1 MERAL
6 GRMLVGSYLETAAVR
21 HPDALAIVCA
31 DTGRRFNF
39 AQMEARANRLA
50 HAIEGLG
57 FKKGDVLAFLV
68 SNRAEIVDIYFALA
82 RTGVIGIPL
91 NYRLAAPEIKSLAE
105 AMGAKGLIYEDRFA
119 PLAGPTAAIVPT
131 VIRIGEGRLA
141 GEHDYQA
148 LTDAAPVDRLE
159 RDIREEDPYYFN
171 LTSGTT
177 GLPKSYVLSQFN
189 NSAIGPM
196 FTAFDMTRHDVV
208 MTVFP
213 AFGRVGLAW
222 ILGAIMFGV
231 PNVLTNFAPGRVLEL
246 MDEEGVTILNL
257 VPTMAAMLIQAK
269 APGSARPKSLRAI
282 VFAGASLPQ
291 PVREQTQAH
300 LCEDLYEYYGMQET
314 GALVVST
321 PEDRLRNPASQGK
334 PTLFSDLRIVDDSG
348 APLPAGS
355 HGEIIG
361 RSPNAV
367 TAYYGNAEKTAETFR
382 NGWVHTGDIGFIDAE
397 GFLTISGRKKEMIV
411 SGGQNIHSAEVEEI
425 LLAHPQVADAA
436 VFALPDPMW
445 GEKVAAL
452 IVVEAGGEASDGELE
467 AWCRERL
474 AGFKIPR
481 AIFRQAEPLP
491 RTPTGKVQKFLLV
504 ERFT

>member
-1 MERAL
+1 MQRAL
-6 GRMLVGSYLETAAVR
+6 GRMVVGSYLETAAIR
-21 HPDALAIVCA
+21 FPEALAIVCA
-31 DTGRRFNF
+31 DTGRRFTF
-39 AQMEARANRLA
+39 AQMEERANRLA
-50 HAIEGLG
+50 NAIEGLG
-57 FKKGDVLAFLV
+57 FRKGDVLAFLV

-82 RTGVIGIPL
+82 RTGVVGIPL

-105 AMGAKGLIYEDRFA
+105 SMGAKGIIYEDRFA
-119 PLAGPTAAIVPT
+119 ALAAPTVAMLPT
-131 VIRIGEGRLA
+131 VIRIGAGGDA

-148 LTDAAPVDRLE
+148 LTAAASTARLD

-177 GLPKSYVLSQFN
+177 GLPKSYVLTQFN

-196 FTAFDMTRHDVV
+196 FNAFDMTRRDVA

-222 ILGAIMFGV
+222 ILGSIMYAV
-231 PNVLTNFAPGRVLEL
+231 PNVLTNFAPDRVLEL
-246 MDEEGVTILNL
+246 MDSEGVTILNL
-257 VPTMAAMLIQAK
+257 VPTMAAMLIQARG
-269 APGSARPKSLRAI
+269 ADRPKPRALRAI

-321 PEDRLRNPASQGK
+321 PEDRKRNPASQGK
-334 PTLFSDLRIVDDSG
+334 QTLFSELRIVDDSG

-367 TAYYGNAEKTAETFR
+367 TAYYGNPEKTAETFR

-411 SGGQNIHSAEVEEI
+411 TGGQNVHSAEVEEI
-425 LLAHPQVADAA
+425 LLAHPRVADAA

-452 IVVEAGGEASDGELE
+452 IVPEAGGEASDAELE

-504 ERFT
+504 ERFA